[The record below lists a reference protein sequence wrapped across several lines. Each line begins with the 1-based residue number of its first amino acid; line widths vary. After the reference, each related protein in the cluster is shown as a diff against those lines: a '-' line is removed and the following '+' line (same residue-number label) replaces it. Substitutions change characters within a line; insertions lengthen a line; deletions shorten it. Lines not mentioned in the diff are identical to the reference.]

1 MNDRIYVG
9 SLISEPHLYHHGIL
23 GMRWGVRR
31 FQKKDGSLTSA
42 GKSRYGVKGGKNS
55 KTELE
60 SKRKG
65 LSKGQKAAIALVAA
79 GLTAY
84 GGYKLAQSGKLD
96 GFINRGSK
104 ALSTDELK
112 ALGISV
118 VEPTRIELNRIEPT
132 RIDLSS
138 GGSSE
143 VKGIKSLSH
152 SETSKESESKVNP
165 FFSPVDPDFY
175 TNCGNCAIALE
186 ARQRGLDAMALGNS
200 KGMTISQMGSFFK
213 NLKSENVSDLRVNT
227 PNVSDAEYLSAY
239 KRGGGAG
246 IESFYRDRGQKIKD
260 EISNQITS
268 AHPPGSRGCL
278 FVPME
283 TSSHW
288 VSWEVDKKGSVNFY
302 NSQEP
307 DRNLV
312 TTCFGHYT
320 YHKNDSKVALTAI
333 RYDNLDFADNVNEV
347 IGQSSKKPR
356 YQTFD
361 QSVEKGSSFVLQ
373 YKRS

>member
-42 GKSRYGVKGGKNS
+42 GKTRYGVKGSKKS
-55 KTELE
+55 KTEPE
-60 SKRKG
+60 TKRKG
-65 LSKGQKAAIALVAA
+65 LSKGQKAAIALVAS
-79 GLTAY
+79 GLAAY

-112 ALGISV
+112 ALGI
-118 VEPTRIELNRIEPT
+118 
-132 RIDLSS
+132 
-138 GGSSE
+138 SE

-227 PNVSDAEYLSAY
+227 PNVTDDEYLSAY
-239 KRGGGAG
+239 KKGGRAA
-246 IESFYRDRGQKIKD
+246 IESYYRDRGQKIKD
-260 EISNQITS
+260 EITNQITS